1 MGPRKR
7 NMLEALAA
15 SEREPAESPVFPGS
29 GSAPSRAIWPGTP
42 TGLSRSTGLVLGSL
56 VAALVLGAAYWLGR
70 STATVEAGGRGAD
83 QVDGP
88 VDNTDGLVDHRDQRA
103 PSGTPS
109 SSAESESR
117 DTLSGPS
124 DEGVLA
130 TVAAVSTGSDEESDD
145 PPGTAGDGSAA
156 SDLTADDLR
165 FFDKSNR
172 FTVRAIY
179 YGNTPRGWQR
189 ALATYRY
196 LRELGLPAVAPIDQ
210 GNELVLC
217 VGAEP
222 KREDRLSEY
231 RSRLRALPGPPPS
244 SETGAFAGAYFVN
257 IDDLVER

>member
-15 SEREPAESPVFPGS
+15 SERESTARPVFPES
-29 GSAPSRAIWPGTP
+29 GSAPSRAIWPGTS

-70 STATVEAGGRGAD
+70 STATVEAGGRGVD
-83 QVDGP
+83 QVDGH
-88 VDNTDGLVDHRDQRA
+88 VDHRDQGT

-109 SSAESESR
+109 SSAESESQ

-130 TVAAVSTGSDEESDD
+130 PAAAVSTGSDEESDD
-145 PPGTAGDGSAA
+145 PRDTAGDGSAA
-156 SDLTADDLR
+156 SDLSADDVR